1 MEKLKKI
8 ILIIILL
15 IAIATLS
22 GCTLG
27 NRELGIDT
35 KQSFDEAYIYT
46 LDGKLAVHG
55 LIHTWR
61 DFDESDV
68 IQITIDGK
76 TYLTHYMNVLLI
88 RNDRQ
93 H

>member
-55 LIHTWR
+55 LIQTWR

>member
-8 ILIIILL
+8 VLIIILL
-15 IAIATLS
+15 IAIAALS

-27 NRELGIDT
+27 NREWGIDT

-55 LIHTWR
+55 LIQTWR